1 MIDPGKAVKQS
12 TEKPAPPVAAAPKL
26 LAGVIFGLA
35 FGFLLQKG
43 GVGKFNILIGQ
54 LLLQDW
60 TVAKIM
66 LTAIVVGMVGVFA
79 LHHFAKVN
87 LHIKPTRIGA
97 NIIGGLLFGAGFALM
112 GYCPGT
118 AAAALGQGSWDA
130 LLRHGWTSRGFVD
143 FRRVLRV
150 AENDRGE
157 VGRPRQSSSA
167 GFAARPARSVRGD
180 FCGAAYRGI
189 VRIGKGVS
197 PMTVRRTW

>member
-12 TEKPAPPVAAAPKL
+12 TEKPASPVAAAPKL

-43 GVGKFNILIGQ
+43 GVGKFNVLIGQ

-60 TVAKIM
+60 TVAKVM
-66 LTAIVVGMVGVFA
+66 LTAIVVGMVGAFT

-130 LLRHGWTSRGFVD
+130 LFGMAGLVAGSWIFAEFSAALKKTVEKWGDLGKVLLPDLLHVPRGVFVMV
-143 FRRVLRV
+143 FAVLLAGGLFALERVF
-150 AENDRGE
+150 
-157 VGRPRQSSSA
+157 PR
-167 GFAARPARSVRGD
+167 
-180 FCGAAYRGI
+180 
-189 VRIGKGVS
+189 
-197 PMTVRRTW
+197 

>member
-12 TEKPAPPVAAAPKL
+12 TKKPAPPVAAVPKL
-26 LAGVIFGLA
+26 IAGALSGLV

-43 GVGKFNILIGQ
+43 GVGKFNVLIGQ

-66 LTAIVVGMVGVFA
+66 LTAIVVGMIGIFP

-87 LHIKPTRIGA
+87 LHIEPTRIGA
-97 NIIGGLLFGAGFALM
+97 NIIGGLMFGAGFALM

-130 LLRHGWTSRGFVD
+130 LFGMAGLIAGSWMFAELSGWTKRTIEKWGDLGKVLLPDLLPVPRGVFV
-143 FRRVLRV
+143 V
-150 AENDRGE
+150 
-157 VGRPRQSSSA
+157 
-167 GFAARPARSVRGD
+167 GFASALTAILMLLGQFATR
-180 FCGAAYRGI
+180 
-189 VRIGKGVS
+189 
-197 PMTVRRTW
+197 

>member
-1 MIDPGKAVKQS
+1 MTDPGKAVKQS
-12 TEKPAPPVAAAPKL
+12 TEKPAPPVAAASKL

-66 LTAIVVGMVGVFA
+66 LTAIVVGMIGVFP

-87 LHIKPTRIGA
+87 LHLKPTRIGA
-97 NIIGGLLFGAGFALM
+97 NVIGGLLFGGGFALM

-130 LLRHGWTSRGFVD
+130 LFGMAGLVAGSWVFAELSGWSKRTVENWGDLGKVLLPDLLHLPRGVVVVGLAGTLITIIL
-143 FRRVLRV
+143 VLERFTI
-150 AENDRGE
+150 R
-157 VGRPRQSSSA
+157 
-167 GFAARPARSVRGD
+167 
-180 FCGAAYRGI
+180 
-189 VRIGKGVS
+189 
-197 PMTVRRTW
+197 